1 MINYVNNK
9 VFNLCLDNQ
18 KMEFIQHS
26 KFAINHDL
34 NYNFVWKDKIHTS
47 NIGWRQL
54 VIDFNL
60 QARVKH
66 FNILKS

>member
-1 MINYVNNK
+1 MNNK
-9 VFNLCLDNQ
+9 AFNLCLDNQ

-34 NYNFVWKDKIHTS
+34 NYNFVWKEKIRTN
-47 NIGWRQL
+47 NIGLRQL
-54 VIDFNL
+54 AIDFNL

-66 FNILKS
+66 FNILNS

>member
-1 MINYVNNK
+1 
-9 VFNLCLDNQ
+9 
-18 KMEFIQHS
+18 MEFIQRS

-47 NIGWRQL
+47 NIGLRQL
-54 VIDFNL
+54 AIDFNL